1 MDQDKKMSLAEVAEN
16 SSLLASSNAD
26 NGAHFNPLKQSQIL
40 TKGDKKPPNFA
51 QTMPSENVFK
61 MPR

>member
-1 MDQDKKMSLAEVAEN
+1 MSLAEVAYTPSPNPIKGEEQD

-26 NGAHFNPLKQSQIL
+26 NGAHFNPMKQSQIL

-51 QTMPSENVFK
+51 
-61 MPR
+61 